1 MVLKNV
7 PTRPI
12 EILLAEDNPADA
24 RLTLEGFKQA
34 VGSHN
39 ITVIEDGQQVMEH
52 LRREGQNSGPM
63 YPDLIILDLNMPKK
77 TGHEV
82 LAELKADA
90 ELSIIPVI
98 IFTASDAQGD
108 VLESYKLHAS
118 AYLTKPIDFDEFALM
133 VQSIDEFWFNFAKL
147 PTLSSYGN

>member
-1 MVLKNV
+1 MVVKNA

-39 ITVIEDGQQVMEH
+39 ITVIEDGQQVMEY
-52 LRREGQNSGPM
+52 LRRKCQYPDRT

-82 LAELKADA
+82 LAELMADT

-133 VQSIDEFWFNFAKL
+133 VKSIDDFWFNFAKL
-147 PTLSSYGN
+147 PALSSNAN

>member
-1 MVLKNV
+1 MVVNNA

-39 ITVIEDGQQVMEH
+39 ITVIPDGQQVMEY
-52 LRREGQNSGPM
+52 LRRDCQTPAGT

-108 VLESYKLHAS
+108 VLESYKLQAS

-133 VQSIDEFWFNFAKL
+133 VRSIDEFWFNFAKL
-147 PTLSSYGN
+147 PAISSNGK